1 MFGKRAG
8 SDTLSPSPK
17 RESNIRGDLPKLAVW
32 VGMLGLVISCV
43 AAYWVW
49 ERGERQAQSA
59 VSTRGELLADSIVG
73 GIGSAIDH
81 LIAIGGL
88 YQASEQVTRLE
99 FSRFVDNFGTIPGV
113 DAIAHAPVVTE
124 GALDGFV
131 GVMRETI
138 PGYQVFEFDAELNRL
153 PHRDRPV
160 YFPVEWSEP
169 DHVFDGPYGFDMG
182 SVPFLASALQLA
194 GEQGEVVAT
203 EFGRLPHADDDDGF
217 VLFWPVDDPETGQVS
232 GYAMALMDLD
242 EFLEGNLPSAMRD
255 DVEWEILDV
264 TDTSTAPVAD
274 DRTWSTVIDV
284 ASRNWLLVVVG
295 GEDLG
300 SAVTATALV
309 LFAGVAASV
318 LAAYGIHQYRLRAQ
332 TREEL
337 VRLRD
342 LTRAKDQFLA
352 SVSHELRTPL
362 TGVVGFAE
370 LLRDSEGQL
379 GDGEKTVM
387 VESIA
392 GEAADLAAII
402 DDLLV
407 AARSELDLLTVTRES
422 VSIRSLVCDVV
433 RAFGPEVCDAVV
445 VAEGPD
451 EEWMVLG
458 DPARIRQVLRN
469 LVSNACRYGGS
480 QIEVRSDMADG
491 LVHLSVADDGE
502 ALPLDEWE
510 KIFEP
515 YHRVHESQGQPAAL
529 GIGLNVSRHLA
540 RLMGGDLVYRHE
552 AGWGVFEFTLP
563 DGEPGTADRLAGRL
577 TAGS

>member
-1 MFGKRAG
+1 MSGHRAG
-8 SDTLSPSPK
+8 DVTLSASQGE
-17 RESNIRGDLPKLAVW
+17 ESNSPRGLPRLALW
-32 VGMLGLVISCV
+32 VGVVGLVISCV

-59 VSTRGELLADSIVG
+59 VSTRGELLADSIFG

-99 FSRFVDNFGTIPGV
+99 FSRFVANFGTIPGV
-113 DAIAHAPVVTE
+113 DAIAHAPVVTQ
-124 GALDGFV
+124 GALDEFV

-138 PGYQVFEFDAELNRL
+138 PDYQVFEFDADLNRL
-153 PHRDRPV
+153 PHGDRPV
-160 YFPVEWSEP
+160 YFPIEWAEP
-169 DHVFDGPYGFDMG
+169 DGVFDGPYGFDMG
-182 SVPFLASALQLA
+182 SVPFLASALQRA
-194 GEQGEVVAT
+194 GEQGGVIAT
-203 EFGRLPHADDDDGF
+203 EFLRLPHADDDDGF
-217 VLFWPVDDPETGQVS
+217 VLFWPVDDPESGEVS

-242 EFLEGNLPSAMRD
+242 EFLQGHLPTVMKD
-255 DVEWEILDV
+255 TVEWEILDV
-264 TDTSTAPVAD
+264 TDAPAIPAD
-274 DRTWSTVIDV
+274 DMAWSAVIDV
-284 ASRNWLLVVVG
+284 ASRRWLLVVTG
-295 GEDLG
+295 GEGLLG
-300 SAVTATALV
+300 SAFTATALV

-318 LAAYGIHQYRLRAQ
+318 LAVYGIHQYRLRAQ

-370 LLRDSEGQL
+370 LLRDSEGLL
-379 GDGEKTVM
+379 GDGERSVM

-480 QIEVRSDMADG
+480 QIEVRSDLADG
-491 LVHLSVADDGE
+491 LVHLRVADDGE
-502 ALPLDEWE
+502 ELPLDEWE
-510 KIFEP
+510 RIFEP

-563 DGEPGTADRLAGRL
+563 AGEPGTAD
-577 TAGS
+577 

>member
-1 MFGKRAG
+1 
-8 SDTLSPSPK
+8 
-17 RESNIRGDLPKLAVW
+17 
-32 VGMLGLVISCV
+32 
-43 AAYWVW
+43 
-49 ERGERQAQSA
+49 
-59 VSTRGELLADSIVG
+59 
-73 GIGSAIDH
+73 
-81 LIAIGGL
+81 
-88 YQASEQVTRLE
+88 
-99 FSRFVDNFGTIPGV
+99 
-113 DAIAHAPVVTE
+113 
-124 GALDGFV
+124 
-131 GVMRETI
+131 
-138 PGYQVFEFDAELNRL
+138 
-153 PHRDRPV
+153 
-160 YFPVEWSEP
+160 
-169 DHVFDGPYGFDMG
+169 MG
-182 SVPFLASALQLA
+182 SVPFLASALQRA
-194 GEQGEVVAT
+194 GEQGGVIAT
-203 EFGRLPHADDDDGF
+203 EFLRLPHADDDDGF

-242 EFLEGNLPSAMRD
+242 EFLEGHLPSAMQD
-255 DVEWEILDV
+255 NVEWEILDV
-264 TDTSTAPVAD
+264 TDTQTAPVAD

-284 ASRNWLLVVVG
+284 ASRSWLLVVVG

-309 LFAGVAASV
+309 LFAGVSASV

-370 LLRDSEGQL
+370 LLRDSEGVL
-379 GDGEKTVM
+379 GDGEKAVM

-433 RAFGPEVCDAVV
+433 RAFGPEVCEAVV

-451 EEWMVLG
+451 EDWMVLG

-480 QIEVRSDMADG
+480 QIEVRFDKTDG
-491 LVHLSVADDGE
+491 VVHLSVADDGE
-502 ALPLDEWE
+502 ELPLDEWE
-510 KIFEP
+510 RIFEP

-540 RLMGGDLVYRHE
+540 RLMGGNLVYRHE
-552 AGWGVFEFTLP
+552 AGWSVFEFTLP
-563 DGEPGTADRLAGRL
+563 AGELGTADRMAGRL
-577 TAGS
+577 TAQR